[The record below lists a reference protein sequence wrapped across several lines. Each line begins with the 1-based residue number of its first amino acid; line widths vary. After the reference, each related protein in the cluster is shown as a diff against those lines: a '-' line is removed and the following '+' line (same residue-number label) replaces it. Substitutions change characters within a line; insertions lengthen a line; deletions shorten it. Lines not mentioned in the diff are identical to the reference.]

1 VKRRVYDALNVLYAA
16 GVLKKEGK
24 YVSCN
29 PEAIEITKTSSEA
42 SVPIQEDVE
51 TYQVQTQ
58 VSKGFEERMTKI
70 SSL

>member
-29 PEAIEITKTSSEA
+29 PEAIEITKKSSEA
-42 SVPIQEDVE
+42 SLPIQEDLE
-51 TYQVQTQ
+51 NYQVQT
-58 VSKGFEERMTKI
+58 
-70 SSL
+70 